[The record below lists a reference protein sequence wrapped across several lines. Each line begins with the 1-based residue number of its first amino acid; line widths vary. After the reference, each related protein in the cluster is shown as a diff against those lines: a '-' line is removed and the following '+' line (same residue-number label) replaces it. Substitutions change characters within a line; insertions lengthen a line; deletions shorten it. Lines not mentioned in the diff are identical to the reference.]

1 MGGPGGMRDPRD
13 PRAARGGRGAPPE
26 PEKGKLSFAKGFGI
40 VAGMFALGVAVAFVF
55 FLVTRPTPQIDNTPV
70 PTNTAA
76 PPSTPTTAPKVT
88 PSPSGLAPGGPAF
101 VFTIA
106 APAGV

>member
-55 FLVTRPTPQIDNTPV
+55 FLVTRPTPQIDNTPI

-88 PSPSGLAPGGPAF
+88 PSPSGLTPSGPAF
-101 VFTIA
+101 VFVM
-106 APAGV
+106 AGGSGV